1 MTGGLWHGRPGAG
14 NLAAVRVINAVFVL
28 LFVVSAALQYND
40 PDPLVWVAM
49 YLAAAGAALLAMH
62 RRHGWI
68 AAFFVGA
75 VAAVWAAILW
85 ADSAPYV
92 SYADFVG
99 KMSEKGGKV
108 EVMREAGGLTIVAV
122 WLAVVAMA
130 GWRRDRGV

>member
-14 NLAAVRVINAVFVL
+14 NVGPVKVVNAVFVL
-28 LFVVSAALQYND
+28 LFALSAALQYND
-40 PDPLVWVAM
+40 PDPWRWVAM
-49 YLAAAGAALLAMH
+49 YLASAGAALLAMH

-68 AAFFVGA
+68 AAFFVG
-75 VAAVWAAILW
+75 VFAAVWSAILW
-85 ADSAPYV
+85 ADSAPHV

-122 WLAVVAMA
+122 WLAVVAMV

>member
-1 MTGGLWHGRPGAG
+1 MTGGLWHGRPGTG
-14 NLAAVRVINAVFVL
+14 NVRSVKVVNAVFVL
-28 LFVVSAALQYND
+28 LFVLSAALQYND
-40 PDPLVWVAM
+40 PDPLRWVAV
-49 YLAAAGAALLAMH
+49 YLAGAGAALLAMH

-68 AAFFVGA
+68 AAFFVG
-75 VAAVWAAILW
+75 VLAAVWAAILW

-122 WLAVVAMA
+122 WLAVVAMV